1 MKSYLQGL
9 WLTATTMFAVLYG
22 DYVPTSHI
30 ARFICYALGLIGLLI
45 SASITAMFARA
56 MQPSDFE
63 AFAMQARY
71 PVITPTIL
79 YPYGYL
85 GLRGLCH
92 AGAALA
98 ELILGVGLGWEWG
111 RSGSGVWGAMQ
122 APR

>member
-1 MKSYLQGL
+1 MQLATTVASRYAHAAADRPPPSQVVKSYLQGL

-63 AFAMQARY
+63 AFAMQV
-71 PVITPTIL
+71 PL
-79 YPYGYL
+79 
-85 GLRGLCH
+85 
-92 AGAALA
+92 
-98 ELILGVGLGWEWG
+98 
-111 RSGSGVWGAMQ
+111 
-122 APR
+122 